1 MLVLCR
7 HAKGWHG
14 RSAGKEVKAQVA
26 SVEVSAGVARKG
38 RLVIRKGRLVTQ
50 ENPICESMEV
60 ARLSPLYRQCEC
72 FVPLTFAAF
81 RALRSILVRVN
92 VVTQDGFLC

>member
-38 RLVIRKGRLVTQ
+38 RLVTQ

-72 FVPLTFAAF
+72 FVPLAFAAF

-92 VVTQDGFLC
+92 VVT